1 LDALERFVKQ
11 DSKTSRD
18 ERNKSL
24 KSDEPSLP
32 AQARQHAP
40 AAIAELVRI
49 IENTRSDAARLA
61 AISILFDR
69 GLGKPPKPLDI
80 AIKDRVK
87 PAPPPSKEELERMV
101 ADFDR
106 QMRRITTAHRSMDG
120 LDDAALDLFPGST
133 PGTPKAEGER

>member
-1 LDALERFVKQ
+1 MKHN
-11 DSKTSRD
+11 SKTSVD

-24 KSDEPSLP
+24 NSDKPSLP

-87 PAPPPSKEELERMV
+87 PAPPPSEEELERR
-101 ADFDR
+101 AAAFER
-106 QMRRITTAHRSMDG
+106 LHKDG
-120 LDDAALDLFPGST
+120 SIGRWMSLDDADVGILPGQHRRHAKT
-133 PGTPKAEGER
+133 EGES

>member
-1 LDALERFVKQ
+1 MKQ
-11 DSKTSRD
+11 DSETRCD

-24 KSDEPSLP
+24 NGDSPSLP

-61 AISILFDR
+61 ALCILFDR

-80 AIKDRVK
+80 AIKDRVVEF
-87 PAPPPSKEELERMV
+87 ALPPREELEHLAAWAKRHLDE
-101 ADFDR
+101 ALLELQR
-106 QMRRITTAHRSMDG
+106 STA
-120 LDDAALDLFPGST
+120 
-133 PGTPKAEGER
+133 GTLKTEGES

>member
-1 LDALERFVKQ
+1 MKQ

-18 ERNKSL
+18 ERNKKL
-24 KSDEPSLP
+24 NGDKPSLP

-40 AAIAELVRI
+40 AAVAELVRI

-87 PAPPPSKEELERMV
+87 PAPPLSAPEAEEYFNRFRMKLWSTDV
-101 ADFDR
+101 
-106 QMRRITTAHRSMDG
+106 
-120 LDDAALDLFPGST
+120 LDDVDFEVRQAGIHH
-133 PGTPKAEGER
+133 TPKTEGES